1 MRGRGI
7 PTMRRGAGGRF
18 WLSHVYTRGEG
29 TRMGYP
35 RDGCVSDWGGW
46 NASCVASAGG
56 RRAGLVLRD
65 LLKYRRGACM
75 SVDEE
80 AVRQLAQLIWET
92 EGRPEGQQS
101 RHWEMATKLAESAAM
116 APDRV
121 PHRHTIDTLFPE
133 PDVGGAPDD
142 DR

>member
-18 WLSHVYTRGEG
+18 WPSHVYTRGEG
-29 TRMGYP
+29 TRLGYP
-35 RDGCVSDWGGW
+35 RDWRGGW
-46 NASCVASAGG
+46 CGHASPRVASAGG
-56 RRAGLVLRD
+56 RGAGLVPKD
-65 LLKYRRGACM
+65 LLQYRRGTCM

-92 EGRPEGQQS
+92 EGRPDGQQS

-116 APDRV
+116 APARA
-121 PHRHTIDTLFPE
+121 PHPHTIDTLFPE
-133 PDVGGAPDD
+133 PNDAPDD
-142 DR
+142 EPQ

>member
-18 WLSHVYTRGEG
+18 WLSRVYTRGEA
-29 TRMGYP
+29 TLIGYP
-35 RDGCVSDWGGW
+35 RDWRVSDLCGCS
-46 NASCVASAGG
+46 ASCVASAGG
-56 RRAGLVLRD
+56 RGAGLMPRD
-65 LLKYRRGACM
+65 LLQYRRGTCM

-121 PHRHTIDTLFPE
+121 SHRHTIETLFPE
-133 PDVGGAPDD
+133 PDAGGAPDD
-142 DR
+142 ER

>member
-29 TRMGYP
+29 VRMGYP
-35 RDGCVSDWGGW
+35 RDWRASS
-46 NASCVASAGG
+46 ASCVATEGG
-56 RRAGLVLRD
+56 RGVGLVPMD
-65 LLKYRRGACM
+65 LSQYRRGACM

-92 EGRPEGQQS
+92 EGRPDGQQS

-116 APDRV
+116 APARA
-121 PHRHTIDTLFPE
+121 PHPHTIDTLFPE
-133 PDVGGAPDD
+133 PNDAPDD
-142 DR
+142 EPQ